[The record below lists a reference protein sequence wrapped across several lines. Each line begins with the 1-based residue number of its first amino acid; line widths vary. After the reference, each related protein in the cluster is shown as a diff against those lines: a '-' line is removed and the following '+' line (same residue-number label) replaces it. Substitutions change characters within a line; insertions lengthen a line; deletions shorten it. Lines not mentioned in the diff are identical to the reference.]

1 MSHRDNVCATTHGPL
16 RRRRSPASM
25 LNRRSRILVL
35 LMLCLQL
42 NPGVS
47 SELVTVPKELLNDA
61 SANTEANVLA
71 DASAMGSEQ
80 RISNSR
86 WLGTLAVIGYGSLQ
100 WDYFSR
106 TPHTRSE
113 GWFEQASAEGG
124 ADKLG
129 HFYTSH
135 LLTGVLGHLYEDWG
149 AKPTDAG
156 KQAALSSLLVMSVME
171 AGDSF
176 SDYGYSNEDMLF
188 NLLGSY
194 AGYRHYVDADWR
206 HRVDFRVEHD
216 LRSVSDDLVTDYQH
230 MKFVLAIKL
239 DGFESLQD
247 TPWEWLE
254 VHIGYY
260 ARDYD
265 QSGIDGTRTAY
276 IGIGLNLAKVFKR
289 HGWQRTATVLRYVQ
303 PPYTTLASEHALDQ

>member
-1 MSHRDNVCATTHGPL
+1 MCFRDSVSALVPDLSPRL
-16 RRRRSPASM
+16 RLPASVFRQQHSLM
-25 LNRRSRILVL
+25 SLLLLLLLVALQTAPCFSR
-35 LMLCLQL
+35 
-42 NPGVS
+42 
-47 SELVTVPKELLNDA
+47 ELVTVSDEMSA
-61 SANTEANVLA
+61 SVPASTNVT
-71 DASAMGSEQ
+71 DSEQ

-86 WLGTLAVIGYGSLQ
+86 WFGTLAVIGYGSLQ

-106 TPHTRSE
+106 TPHTHYE
-113 GWFEQASAEGG
+113 GWFEQATAEGG

-149 AKPTDAG
+149 SKPEDAG

-194 AGYRHYVDADWR
+194 VGYRHYADPDWQQR
-206 HRVDFRVEHD
+206 FDIRVEHD
-216 LRSVSDDLVTDYQH
+216 LRAVSADLLTDYQH
-230 MKFVLAIKL
+230 MKFLLAIKF
-239 DGFESLQD
+239 DGFDALQD
-247 TPWEWLE
+247 TPLAWLE
-254 VHIGYY
+254 LHVGYY

-265 QSGIDGTRTAY
+265 QSDIDGNRTAY
-276 IGIGLNLAKVFKR
+276 VGVGLNLTKLFAR
-289 HGWQRTATVLRYVQ
+289 QGWQRTATVLRYVQ
-303 PPYTTLASEHALDQ
+303 PPQMTLATEQGLDR